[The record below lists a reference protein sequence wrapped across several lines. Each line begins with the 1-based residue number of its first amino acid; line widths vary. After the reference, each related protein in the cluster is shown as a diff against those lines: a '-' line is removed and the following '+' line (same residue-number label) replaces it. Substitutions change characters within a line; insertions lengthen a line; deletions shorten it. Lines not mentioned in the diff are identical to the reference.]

1 MSLTA
6 ALLLG
11 QPIPL
16 PVGRRRRHMM
26 EDGARRR
33 DPDAPPAKANHQ
45 NQAAAIR
52 NREAVHA
59 AVVAGARTHA
69 EIEDATRLSQSTVKK
84 KLYELESWPD
94 GPRISRDRRFTTHSF
109 MAL

>member
-11 QPIPL
+11 QAITL
-16 PVGRRRRHMM
+16 PTGRRRRHMM
-26 EDGARRR
+26 EDGQRR
-33 DPDAPPAKANHQ
+33 DPDLPPVKANHK

-59 AVVAGARTHA
+59 AVAAGARTHS

-109 MAL
+109 IAL